1 MIFTLPNVLT
11 LSRIAVIPLL
21 VTAFYL
27 PHPWAEWTA
36 VGLFTLASVTD
47 YLDGHLARRW
57 KQMSAF
63 GRFLDP
69 IADKLLVSITLMML
83 VAFERLGMPALVP
96 ALIILAR
103 EILVSGL
110 REFLAGLSVS
120 VPVSRLAKWKT
131 GIQMVAIG
139 VLLVG
144 DAGPAALELPTI
156 GRDLLWLA
164 AILTLVTGYDYLRH
178 GLKHMSAEDAP
189 KPRATTSQSQA
200 SKPPAGKSVG
210 ELG

>member
-1 MIFTLPNVLT
+1 MVFTLPNLLT
-11 LSRIAVIPLL
+11 MSRIAVIPLL

-27 PHPWAEWTA
+27 PYPWGEWTSWA
-36 VGLFTLASVTD
+36 LFSLAGFTD
-47 YLDGHLARRW
+47 WLDGHFARRW
-57 KQMSAF
+57 QQMSAF

-69 IADKLLVSITLMML
+69 IADKLLVAITLMML
-83 VAFERLGMPALVP
+83 VAFDRLSTPALMP

-110 REFLAGLSVS
+110 REFLAGLRVS

-139 VLLVG
+139 VLLIG
-144 DAGPAALELPTI
+144 EAGPSFIPMNFI
-156 GRDLLWLA
+156 GESMLWLA
-164 AILTLVTGYDYLRH
+164 ALLTLVTGYDYLRH
-178 GLKHMSAEDAP
+178 GMKHMAEPEAAP
-189 KPRATTSQSQA
+189 TPKHVP
-200 SKPPAGKSVG
+200 GKSLG

>member
-1 MIFTLPNVLT
+1 MVFTLPNVLT
-11 LSRIAVIPLL
+11 LSRIVIIPLL
-21 VTAFYL
+21 VAAFYL

-36 VGLFTLASVTD
+36 FGLFTVASVTD
-47 YLDGHLARRW
+47 YFDGHLARRW
-57 KQMSAF
+57 QQMSAF

-69 IADKLLVSITLMML
+69 IADKLLVAITLMML
-83 VAFERLGMPALVP
+83 VAFDRLGMPALVP

-139 VLLVG
+139 VLLIG
-144 DAGPAALELPTI
+144 DAGPAALVLPEI
-156 GRDLLWLA
+156 GRALLWLA
-164 AILTLVTGYDYLRH
+164 AILTLVTGYDYLQAGLRH
-178 GLKHMSAEDAP
+178 MGAHEH
-189 KPRATTSQSQA
+189 
-200 SKPPAGKSVG
+200 AG
-210 ELG
+210 